1 MNTYLI
7 QNENTLN
14 KKLDF
19 EGRKIRG
26 YAIISKGDVPEHI
39 SHGVYRLPSQSSDAK
54 YIIAHHNP
62 DYWSCSCKD
71 FETRKIECK
80 HIAACKFWL
89 TLKKRI
95 DKKEEIIIPEVKEA
109 IKCLCGSNKIV
120 KFGKVRTSKK
130 QRFICQTCRKT
141 FVADDK
147 FKKFKGNPKVI
158 TAVMDLYFKGVSLRK
173 IVDHVKQ
180 FYEIEI
186 THVTVYSWIKRF
198 TKIMANYTD
207 QFKPNVSGVW
217 HTDEQ
222 MLRLKK
228 KDKWAYCWNVIDAET
243 RFLIAENITEGR
255 DIPEA
260 RQVFAKTKSVA
271 SKPDVVITDGLWSYE
286 KAIRREFGTGFT
298 PTEHIRLAGIAKK
311 INNNKVERYHN
322 TVRENVKTRR
332 GHQNVKTVQEWS
344 DSHRLYYNYLRPHMK
359 FNGLTPAEVAGVK
372 LNLQGNRWEDLL
384 RKSLEN

>member
-1 MNTYLI
+1 MT
-7 QNENTLN
+7 E
-14 KKLDF
+14 KLDF

-26 YAIISKGDVPEHI
+26 YAIISKGDSPEHI
-39 SHGVYRLPSQSSDAK
+39 GKGVYRIASQSGNGA
-54 YIIAHHNP
+54 YLITTN
-62 DYWSCSCKD
+62 YLNTTCTCKD
-71 FETRKIECK
+71 FETRKIKCK
-80 HIAACKFWL
+80 HIHAVDFWL

-95 DKKEEIIIPEVKEA
+95 ETKKDIELPEAREEL
-109 IKCLCGSNKIV
+109 KCSCGSDKIV

-130 QRFICQTCRKT
+130 QRFICQTCKKT

-180 FYEIEI
+180 FYELKI

-198 TKIMANYTD
+198 TKIMGQYTE
-207 QFKPNVSGVW
+207 QFKPQVSGVW

-228 KDKWAYCWNVIDAET
+228 KDKWAWCWNVIDAET

-260 RQVFAKTKSVA
+260 RQVFAKTKTIGRM
-271 SKPDVVITDGLWSYE
+271 PDVVITDGLWSYE
-286 KAIRREFGTGFT
+286 KAIKREFKKGFHNA
-298 PTEHIRLAGIAKK
+298 EHIRLAGVAKK

-332 GHQNVKTVQEWS
+332 GHQNHKTVQEWS
-344 DSHRLYYNYLRPHMK
+344 DAHKVYYNYLRPHMK
-359 FNGLTPAEVAGVK
+359 FNGLTPAEVAGIK
-372 LNLQGNRWEDLL
+372 LNLQGNRWEGLL
-384 RKSLEN
+384 RMSMKNSHSFNK